1 MNRVAVALDIGGTKT
16 AAATVTA
23 DGAVLTRAKR
33 PTPAARGA
41 RAVLDNAV
49 ELAREVGVGHEV
61 VGVGVGS
68 AGVVD
73 PDTGLVRSATDALPG
88 WAGTDLRGHLTTE
101 LGAPVAVANDV
112 HAHALGEYLWG
123 AARGGSTVLLVAVGT
138 GVGGALLCEGRIH
151 SGARAAAGHAGHVP
165 VAAAAGRHCPCG
177 AEGHVESVAS
187 GPALVA
193 EYTERG
199 GGAVTRLEEVVALAD
214 RDPVARSVLV
224 DGATALGSALAG
236 LANVFDPDVIVVG
249 GGVAGAGPD
258 WWSAL
263 TEETER
269 GLVPALRGLPVV
281 PAALGADAALLGAAH
296 LAWREVEKTTWE
308 ERR

>member
-1 MNRVAVALDIGGTKT
+1 MSRVAVALDIGGTKT

-33 PTPAARGA
+33 PTPAAGGA
-41 RAVLDNAV
+41 RAVLDTAV
-49 ELAREVGVGHEV
+49 ELAREVGADHEV

-73 PDTGLVRSATDALPG
+73 PDTGLVLSATDALPG
-88 WAGTDLRGHLTTE
+88 WAGTDLRGHLATE
-101 LGAPVAVANDV
+101 LGVPVAVVNDV
-112 HAHALGEYLWG
+112 HAHALGEHRRG

-138 GVGGALLCEGRIH
+138 GVGGALLCEGRLH
-151 SGARAAAGHAGHVP
+151 SGARAAAGHVGHVP
-165 VAAAAGRHCPCG
+165 VAAAAGRRCPCG

-199 GGAVTRLEEVVALAD
+199 GVAVTRLEEVVALVG

-236 LANVFDPDVIVVG
+236 LANVVAPDVIVIG
-249 GGVAGAGPD
+249 GGVAGAGVH

-263 TEETER
+263 TEEIEQ
-269 GLVPALRGLPVV
+269 GLVPALRGLSVV

-296 LAWREVEKTTWE
+296 LVWREAEETMWE
-308 ERR
+308 EHR